1 MPFGAAILAMA
12 SPRWPFEGLALP
24 WVILF
29 TACLVVVVGMFA
41 WTLLLF
47 VRGHRSILHPPEPP
61 PEGADAFSWV
71 FLVPAMNEEVV
82 IADSVERLVALPV
95 ARKRIVVIDD
105 ASDDA
110 TPRILA
116 AIDDPDLF
124 VLRRDKPDAQKGKA
138 AGLNHAYRA
147 LRDQSDRER
156 TIVVIVDAD
165 GRLDAAAPL
174 HASAHFKDPEVGGV
188 QALVRMYN
196 RRHSLVW
203 LQDVEFAVYGHLFQ
217 AGRNRWGTAGMG
229 GNGQFNRLSA
239 LDAVADS
246 EGPWRDRLT
255 EDQDLGLRLIAAGWE
270 GRQDL
275 RAMVSQQGLSK
286 VRPLFRQRTR
296 WSQGNLQ
303 AIGLWR
309 EVLGTRT
316 LGLGPRIEQM
326 AYLFMPFWQGLIGLG
341 LLGAL
346 LLAILGTAPFW
357 GSGPTYQLIFFYLLA
372 FGGTS
377 LGTIASR
384 SGKGP
389 AGSLVGFL
397 IGQVYTLYSWFLW
410 PVLVRSTARQLSG
423 QGSWAK
429 TAREPISD
437 AAPPVVGAGGGGSGG
452 QNVTSVPPMTRGA
465 SPTEGVAQRSV
476 ARQTQA
482 IAKG

>member
-1 MPFGAAILAMA
+1 MPGAGALSLAVA
-12 SPRWPFEGLALP
+12 SPRFPFEGLALP

-29 TACLVVVVGMFA
+29 TACLVVVAGMFA
-41 WTLLLF
+41 WTVLLF
-47 VRGHRSILHPPEPP
+47 VRGHSVVRNPPYPP
-61 PEGADAFSWV
+61 PAGADAFSWV

-105 ASDDA
+105 ASEDA

-116 AIDDPDLF
+116 GIDHPDLF

-138 AGLNHAYRA
+138 AGLNYAYRA
-147 LRDQSDRER
+147 LRDHTDRER
-156 TIVVIVDAD
+156 TVVVIVDAD
-165 GRLDAAAPL
+165 GRLDADAP
-174 HASAHFKDPEVGGV
+174 HFASAHFKDPRVGGV

-196 RRHSLVW
+196 RRHPLVW
-203 LQDVEFAVYGHLFQ
+203 MQDVEFGVYGHLFQ
-217 AGRNRWGTAGMG
+217 AGRNHWGTAGMG

-239 LDAVADS
+239 LDAVAN
-246 EGPWRDRLT
+246 EQGPWRDKLT

-275 RAMVSQQGLSK
+275 SAFVSQQGLSK
-286 VRPLFRQRTR
+286 WRPLFRQRTR

-309 EVLGTRT
+309 EVMGAKG

-326 AYLFMPFWQGLIGLG
+326 GYLFMPFWQGIIGLG
-341 LLGAL
+341 LVGAL

-357 GSGPTYQLIFFYLLA
+357 GAGPTYQLVFFYLLA

-384 SGKGP
+384 QGLRGVV
-389 AGSLVGFL
+389 VGFL
-397 IGQVYTLYSWFLW
+397 IGQAYTIYTWFLW
-410 PVLVRSTARQLSG
+410 PVLVRSTIRQLRG
-423 QGSWAK
+423 NGGWAK
-429 TAREPISD
+429 TAREPIAD
-437 AAPPVVGAGGGGSGG
+437 AAPS
-452 QNVTSVPPMTRGA
+452 GA
-465 SPTEGVAQRSV
+465 SVSSAAAAPRDTSAPPNRSSAPERVAQSSV
-476 ARQTQA
+476 ARQTQS
-482 IAKG
+482 IARG